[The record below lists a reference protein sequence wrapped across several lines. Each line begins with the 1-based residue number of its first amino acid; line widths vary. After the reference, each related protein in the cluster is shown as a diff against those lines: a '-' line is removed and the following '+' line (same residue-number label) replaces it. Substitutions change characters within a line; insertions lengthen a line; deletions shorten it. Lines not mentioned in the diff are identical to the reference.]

1 MELMNASLLFSLL
14 ACGDKETITEDTSI
28 EVEETDTEDT
38 DTEETNTDDTDT
50 DSIVGTPITLNL
62 TGATGM
68 KIGLVKVEFPQDDD
82 TEDTGEDS
90 DDSFQFVDIT
100 TISSDLT
107 NETTFTFGVETPEDS
122 ELAAIIPETSTLIG
136 FWTPFL
142 FNDSNG
148 DDAYN
153 EGEAIAGFSM
163 TWLVYSTMDVPE
175 LNITSGWGALEMTFT
190 EEPPTPG
197 DIANIPLTANL
208 QAAESLTI
216 GGTYD
221 SSLGNRRIAI
231 AASATYETTLETMAD
246 IDASDPWTLTLEGEP
261 PDNHFMDD
269 DGSGT
274 APMALGT
281 GLVYEDLNDSGDFEV
296 EDLYNSTSGIYS
308 ICYDS
313 MGNMAPQPVSIV
325 YSREPTDFTT
335 AMYSGMYGLS
345 VGWSVLISESD
356 VPMVITGAELNNM
369 VIDANCVLD

>member
-1 MELMNASLLFSLL
+1 MKISLLISLL
-14 ACGDKETITEDTSI
+14 ACGDKENKTEDTSI
-28 EVEETDTEDT
+28 EGEDT
-38 DTEETNTDDTDT
+38 DTDTDDTDT

-62 TGATGM
+62 AGATGM
-68 KIGLVKVEFPQDDD
+68 KIGLVKVEFPQDDG

-90 DDSFQFVDIT
+90 EDSLQFVDIT
-100 TISSDLT
+100 TLSPDIT

-136 FWTPFL
+136 FWAPFL

-148 DDAYN
+148 DDEYT
-153 EGEAIAGFSM
+153 EGEAITGFSM

-175 LNITSGWGALEMTFT
+175 FNVTSGWGAIEMTFT
-190 EEPPTPG
+190 EAPPTPG
-197 DIANIPLTANL
+197 DITNMPLTANL
-208 QAAESLTI
+208 QAAESLTF

-231 AASATYETTLETMAD
+231 GASATFETTFETMAD
-246 IDASDPWTLTLEGEP
+246 IDASDPWTLTLEGVP
-261 PDNHFMDD
+261 PDNHFLAD
-269 DGSGT
+269 DGSDT
-274 APMALGT
+274 TPMALGT
-281 GLVYEDLNDSGDFEV
+281 GFVYEDLNGSGAFEV

-308 ICYDS
+308 ICYDT

-335 AMYSGMYGLS
+335 AMYYGMYGLG

-356 VPMVITGAELNNM
+356 VPMVITGAELNNLI
-369 VIDANCVLD
+369 IDANCVLD